1 MIFVILG
8 LALVLL
14 IVAPQW
20 WVRHTLRRH
29 ADERA
34 DFPGTGGELARHLL
48 DRSGLTDV
56 KVEVTPD
63 GDHYDGAARAV
74 RLTPAVHDG
83 RSVTA
88 VAVAAHEVSHAL
100 QHAQDMPVFHW
111 RTRLARVGLV
121 VEKVGSVILLLT
133 PVLGIATRAPS
144 LVFLEIGIGLALLGS
159 RVVLHLVTLPVELD
173 ASFRRAL
180 PLIRDEGYLPPA
192 DIAGARSVLRAAA
205 WTYVAGAMISLID
218 VTRWIRVLR

>member
-1 MIFVILG
+1 MIFVVLG
-8 LALVLL
+8 ALLVLL

-20 WVRHTLRRH
+20 WVRRTLRRH

-48 DRSGLTDV
+48 DRAGLSDV

-74 RLTPAVHDG
+74 RLTSPVHDG

-88 VAVAAHEVSHAL
+88 VAVATHEVGHAL
-100 QHAQDMPVFHW
+100 QHAEGMPIFHW
-111 RTRLARVGLV
+111 RTRLARVGMV
-121 VEKVGSVILLLT
+121 IEKVGSVILLLT
-133 PVLGIATRAPS
+133 PLLGVMTRAPVV
-144 LVFLEIGIGLALLGS
+144 VFFEIGIGLALLGS
-159 RVVLHLVTLPVELD
+159 RVVVHLVTLPVELD

-192 DIAGARSVLRAAA
+192 DVPAAESVLKAAA
-205 WTYVAGAMISLID
+205 WTYVAAALISLID

>member
-1 MIFVILG
+1 MIFLVLG
-8 LALVLL
+8 LLLVAL

-29 ADERA
+29 ADERE

-48 DRSGLTDV
+48 DRAGLNDV

-63 GDHYDGAARAV
+63 GDHYDGVARAV
-74 RLTPAVHDG
+74 RLTPPVHDG

-88 VAVAAHEVSHAL
+88 VAVATHEVGHAL
-100 QHAQDMPVFHW
+100 QHAEDMPIFHW
-111 RTRLARVGLV
+111 RTRLARAGLAI
-121 VEKVGSVILLLT
+121 EKVGSVILLLT
-133 PVLGIATRAPS
+133 PVLGLLTRAPAV
-144 LVFLEIGIGLALLGS
+144 VFLELGIGLALLGS
-159 RVVLHLVTLPVELD
+159 RVVVHLITLPVELD

-180 PLIRDEGYLPPA
+180 PLIRDEGYLPAA
-192 DIAGARSVLRAAA
+192 DVAAAASVLKAAA

>member
-1 MIFVILG
+1 MIFVVLG
-8 LALVLL
+8 LTLVLL

-29 ADERA
+29 ADERE
-34 DFPGTGGELARHLL
+34 DFPGTGSELARHLL
-48 DRSGLTDV
+48 DRAGLSDV

-74 RLTPAVHDG
+74 RLTPPVHDG

-88 VAVAAHEVSHAL
+88 VAVATHEVGHAL
-100 QHAQDMPVFHW
+100 QHAEDMPIFHW
-111 RTRLARVGLV
+111 RMRLARAGLTI
-121 VEKVGSVILLLT
+121 EKVGSVILLLT
-133 PVLGIATRAPS
+133 PVLGLLTRAPAV
-144 LVFLEIGIGLALLGS
+144 VFLELGIGLALLGS
-159 RVVLHLVTLPVELD
+159 RVVVHLVTLPVELD

-192 DIAGARSVLRAAA
+192 DVPAAASVLKAAA

-218 VTRWIRVLR
+218 ITRWIRVLR